1 MGETVKV
8 RMDDGRVVEMTRQKL
23 ARMITLRIGE
33 QIVRE
38 AGILPTD
45 STAMRE
51 LKCACW
57 SAVQQSRPQP
67 RLD

>member
-8 RMDDGRVVEMTRQKL
+8 RMDDGRVVEMTRQTL

-45 STAMRE
+45 STAMKE
-51 LKCACW
+51 LKIGAYR
-57 SAVQQSRPQP
+57 AVQTGK
-67 RLD
+67 LD

>member
-45 STAMRE
+45 STAMKE
-51 LKCACW
+51 LKIGAYR
-57 SAVQQSRPQP
+57 AVQTGK
-67 RLD
+67 LD